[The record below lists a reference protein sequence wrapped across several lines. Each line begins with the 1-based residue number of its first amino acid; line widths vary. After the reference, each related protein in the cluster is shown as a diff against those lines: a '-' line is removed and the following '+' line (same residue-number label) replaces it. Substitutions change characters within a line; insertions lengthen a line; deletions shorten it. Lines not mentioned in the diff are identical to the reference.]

1 MTPFAAFLKEFGLDD
16 KFSATE
22 ETVSFV
28 NAKGK
33 KFVLPLDD
41 LEESLRVIW
50 KSGDALN
57 DALGGDWTYEE
68 GKFRAA
74 LSKVLQGHAGNA
86 VAALLGSQTPNTVRS
101 LELYACHLLGKRP
114 PADLR
119 SPDVLRGTELA
130 PMFATASN
138 ESAFR
143 SWLKSTKALSEKS
156 VDSYAGA
163 LKGRLSRCGGAP
175 LLDIKTGAE
184 LEALRD
190 KVLGHHE
197 VVGLDTRGNGMYTAA
212 FNNYAEFLGAPP
224 SVSVVEAFKAICDF
238 CAAYDKVD
246 GGWMRNRPECVQA
259 QKHLRDIQEW
269 LQSQFGEFQGKPVR
283 IKYSVGAGV
292 FPKVP
297 WICLLPEAQEVN
309 DGIYVSICFD
319 KKGRG
324 AVAGFA
330 ESASSPK
337 GLTVVKRTGKELKI
351 DVNGSSAGTRF
362 NDGFVNPEEFFKDS
376 FDATKL
382 RDHIQKSLDLC
393 FSHLG
398 GAQIPPMTPDDK
410 TNFVAAL
417 QKCGFVAEE
426 GLPGAFLQSL
436 IAKPFVILTG
446 NSGTGKTK
454 IAELLAA
461 WLRGNESDGHELVA
475 VGADWTDNRNVVG
488 FVNHLRPAND
498 GKSAVYQSTAVLDLL
513 LRATANPS
521 LPFFLILDEMNLSH
535 VERYLADFLSAME
548 SREGVIRL
556 HSEGP
561 PEEADYRLPRFDKD
575 SVGVPRDVAYPRNL
589 FLIGT
594 VNVDETTYMFSP
606 KVLDRAHVIEFQADA
621 ETIGKF
627 LANPQTLQAMES
639 APEMLAAGFLA
650 LSKAARGIGVPVVE
664 PLPPTVSDA
673 INEDLKS
680 ILAILRRGRFEF
692 AFRTAKELNS
702 YLRVCRQ
709 LAKDKDGWDSGARL
723 SKQDRDEGKVS
734 WLSDLDDEILQKVLP
749 RLHGSRSRVGNLVGA
764 LVCYFATGKEADAL
778 QFFPA
783 DGQEEAVKT
792 LTDAIILAPDAPEFP
807 RCFKKMQ
814 TMARVLVEEQFVSF
828 IC

>member
-1 MTPFAAFLKEFGLDD
+1 MMPQDQFSRLEARLAEFLPGQVEAD
-16 KFSATE
+16 T
-22 ETVSFV
+22 
-28 NAKGK
+28 
-33 KFVLPLDD
+33 
-41 LEESLRVIW
+41 
-50 KSGDALN
+50 
-57 DALGGDWTYEE
+57 
-68 GKFRAA
+68 
-74 LSKVLQGHAGNA
+74 
-86 VAALLGSQTPNTVRS
+86 TVRKY
-101 LELYACHLLGKRP
+101 L
-114 PADLR
+114 
-119 SPDVLRGTELA
+119 
-130 PMFATASN
+130 
-138 ESAFR
+138 SAFR
-143 SWLKSTKALSEKS
+143 QIREVVRRFREDQLASPRGRASALAEIDADPNLNEKPYHQDQTYS
-156 VDSYAGA
+156 AVLGK
-163 LKGRLSRCGGAP
+163 LQLMLGGAAGVAGDP
-175 LLDIKTGAE
+175 LASQRSQTQTSQ
-184 LEALRD
+184 R
-190 KVLGHHE
+190 
-197 VVGLDTRGNGMYTAA
+197 
-212 FNNYAEFLGAPP
+212 
-224 SVSVVEAFKAICDF
+224 SVSDIEGSAANAFQAVCDF
-238 CAAYDKVD
+238 CEAQEKSGEAWK
-246 GGWMRNRPECVQA
+246 RNRPECLEVQ
-259 QKHLRDIQEW
+259 HRLRELQDW
-269 LQSQFGEFQGKPVR
+269 LQTYFGVFRGQNLRVKHA
-283 IKYSVGAGV
+283 VGATN

-297 WICLLPEAQEVN
+297 WVCLLPEGQEVN
-309 DGIYVSICFD
+309 DGVYVSLCFD
-319 KKGRG
+319 RSGRG
-324 AVAGFA
+324 AVSGFA
-330 ESASSPK
+330 ESATNPK
-337 GLTVVKRTGKELKI
+337 GLPVVKRTVAGMKI
-351 DVNGSSAGTRF
+351 DANGSSAGTHF

-376 FDATKL
+376 FDAAKL
-382 RDHIQKSLDLC
+382 RDHIEKSLDLC
-393 FSHLG
+393 FTYLG
-398 GAQIPPMTPDDK
+398 GTQVQPMTPEDK
-410 TNFVAAL
+410 NNFVAAL
-417 QKCGFVAEE
+417 KKCGFVAEK

-488 FVNHLRPAND
+488 FVNHLRPASD

-575 SVGVPRDVAYPRNL
+575 SVGVPREVAYPRNL

-627 LANPQTLQAMES
+627 LANPQTLQAMEG
-639 APEMLAAGFLA
+639 APETLAAGFLA

-680 ILAILRRGRFEF
+680 ILAILRRGRFEY

>member
-74 LSKVLQGHAGNA
+74 LGKVLEGHAGNA

-101 LELYACHLLGKRP
+101 LELYAYHLLGEKP

-119 SPDVLRGTELA
+119 SPDILRWKALA
-130 PMFATASN
+130 PIFATASN
-138 ESAFR
+138 EAAFR
-143 SWLKSTKALSEKS
+143 SWLKSTKELSDKS

-163 LKGRLSRCGGAP
+163 LKGRLSRCAGAP
-175 LLDIKTGAE
+175 LLDVKTGAE

-190 KVLGHHE
+190 KVLGHDE
-197 VVGLDTRGNGMYTAA
+197 VVGLDARGNGMYTAA
-212 FNNYAEFLGAPP
+212 FNNYAEFLGAAP
-224 SVSVVEAFKAICDF
+224 SGSVVEAFRAICDF
-238 CAAYDKVD
+238 CAAYDKAD
-246 GGWMRNRPECVQA
+246 SAWMKNRPECVNA
-259 QKHLRDIQEW
+259 QKHLRELQMW
-269 LQSQFGEFQGKPVR
+269 LQSQFGTFRGKSLLV
-283 IKYSVGAGV
+283 KFSVGSAA

-297 WICLLPEAQEVN
+297 WICLLPDDQEVS
-309 DGIYVSICFD
+309 DGVYVSICFD

-330 ESASSPK
+330 ESATSPK
-337 GLTVVKRTGKELKI
+337 GLAVVKRTGKELKI
-351 DVNGSSAGTRF
+351 DVDGSSARTHF

-376 FDATKL
+376 FDATRL
-382 RDHIQKSLDLC
+382 HDHIEKSLDLC
-393 FSHLG
+393 FAYLG
-398 GAQIPPMTPDDK
+398 GTEVPPMTPDDK
-410 TNFVAAL
+410 NNFVSAL
-417 QKCGFVAEE
+417 NKCGFVAEE
-426 GLPGAFLQSL
+426 KLPEAFLQSL

-461 WLRGNESDGHELVA
+461 WLRGNEGDGHELVA

-488 FVNHLRPAND
+488 FVNHLRPGKD
-498 GKSAVYQSTAVLDLL
+498 DKSAVYQSTAVLDLL
-513 LRATANPS
+513 LRATENPS

-548 SREGVIRL
+548 SREGAIRL

-561 PEEADYRLPRFDKD
+561 PEESDYRLPRFDND
-575 SVGVPRDVAYPRNL
+575 SVGVPREVAYPRNL

-627 LANPQTLQAMES
+627 LTNPQTLQAMEC
-639 APEMLAAGFLA
+639 APERVASGFLA
-650 LSKAARGIGVPVVE
+650 LSKAARGIAASSID
-664 PLPPTVSDA
+664 PLPPLVADA
-673 INEDLKS
+673 INERLGS

-702 YLRVCRQ
+702 YLRVCRH
-709 LAKDKDGWDSGARL
+709 LSDDKSAWDSRGW
-723 SKQDRDEGKVS
+723 KT
-734 WLSDLDDEILQKVLP
+734 DLDDEILQKVLP

-764 LVCYFATGKEADAL
+764 LVCYFATGEEAESL
-778 QFFPA
+778 KFFPA

-792 LTDAIILAPDAPEFP
+792 LTDAITLAPAAPEFP
-807 RCFKKMQ
+807 RSFKKMQ